1 VPSRG
6 GLPTLN
12 FSSRSILGQLDG
24 EFLDRLLGIGETRLL
39 AAGETLFAAGD
50 EFDGAWLVAG
60 GRLLEQSA
68 EGPARELTAGDVLD
82 EVQLLTGGFRD
93 RTVIAL
99 EPSRVLLFAPERFRS
114 LLEGQEVLLEKL
126 STLASERLR
135 DAQLGQVLLRLFGPL
150 DEVVRDNVR
159 QQIDWLELEPG
170 ETLFRQSDP
179 GDALYAL
186 IDGRLAA
193 FAEGVTGDVF
203 LNEILPGETIGEIAI
218 VTGANRSA
226 TVKATRR
233 SLLVRLARSD
243 FDAIAAQ
250 HPIVYKAFAQV
261 LVTWLQRHQQGQFRQ
276 QEAREIALVAHR
288 KDPQMMEQVTEVLAS
303 ALSQIGSTLRLS
315 SSSLRHIGARHV
327 FDVTRA
333 LTEPL
338 YHPSNTRFRLWLD
351 EQKRR
356 HAFIIYETDG
366 DGSVWDRL
374 CLDRAHEVLV
384 VAAAAADPTPGALEQ
399 LLQGSPLTARRLAL
413 VHAAGAVP
421 TNTGQWLRSR
431 ELAGHHHLRLD
442 QAGDFQRLARFLAG
456 QAIGLVL
463 AGGGA
468 RGFAHVGII
477 RALHECGIPI
487 DLIGGT
493 SSGGMCA
500 LMYAMDTDPDLLE
513 LRNQRDW
520 VAQKPWN
527 RYAPPVIS
535 ILDHTQWDRIFS
547 AAFQQRNVE
556 DLWIPAFSV
565 SCNLDTGQTIVHD
578 TGPAWKAARATASL
592 PVLLAPVLYD
602 GHGHVDGGVVNN
614 MPTDIMRRRTRGPVF
629 AVNLGH
635 EVPAKLAL
643 ETYPS
648 PWRLLRE
655 RIPGF
660 RRASHH
666 HTVPKVI
673 LRLATMQ
680 DLAAFDSRAKLA
692 DFMFMPPVGKFSM
705 TDFESVDRIIASGHA
720 YGLEQLQH
728 WAGDQAFNQR
738 LGSAGIRPQ
747 A

>member
-1 VPSRG
+1 M
-6 GLPTLN
+6 N
-12 FSSRSILGQLDG
+12 FSNRSMLGQLD
-24 EFLDRLLGIGETRLL
+24 ENFLDRLLGIGETRQL
-39 AAGETLFAAGD
+39 AAGETLCTAGD
-50 EFDGAWLVAG
+50 EFDGAWLIAE
-60 GRLLEQSA
+60 GRLLEQAA

-82 EVQLLTGGFRD
+82 ELQLLTAGRREG
-93 RTVIAL
+93 TVVAL
-99 EPSRVLLFAPERFRS
+99 EPSRLLLFAPDRFRALVAGDDP
-114 LLEGQEVLLEKL
+114 LLETL

-135 DAQLGQVLLRLFGPL
+135 DAQLGQILLRLFGPL
-150 DEVVRDNVR
+150 EDAVRDRLR

-170 ETLFRQSDP
+170 ETLFRQADP

-193 FAEGVTGDVF
+193 FAEGETGSVF

-218 VTGANRSA
+218 VTGAHRSA

-261 LVTWLQRHQQGQFRQ
+261 LVTWLQRSHDGHYRQ
-276 QEAREIALVAHR
+276 KEAREIALIAHR
-288 KDPQMMEQVTEVLAS
+288 EEPGMMERVTRGLAD
-303 ALSQIGSTLRLS
+303 ALSLIGSTLRLS
-315 SSSLRHIGARHV
+315 SSGLRDIGARNL

-338 YHPSNTRFRLWLD
+338 YHPANTRFRLWLD

-356 HAFIIYETDG
+356 HAFIVYETDG

-384 VAAAAADPTPGALEQ
+384 VAEARADPQPGAVER
-399 LLQGSPLTARRLAL
+399 LLQGAPITARRLAL
-413 VHAAGAVP
+413 VHRDGEVP
-421 TNTGQWLRSR
+421 TNTGQWLRER
-431 ELAGHHHLRLD
+431 TLTGHHHLRLER
-442 QAGDFQRLARFLAG
+442 AGDFQRLARFLAG
-456 QAIGLVL
+456 KAVGLVL

-477 RALHECGIPI
+477 RALHERGIPI

-500 LMYAMDTDPDLLE
+500 LMYAMDTDPALLE

-520 VAQKPWN
+520 VARKPWS
-527 RYAPPVIS
+527 RYAPPVLS
-535 ILDHTQWDRIFS
+535 ILDHTKWDRIFE
-547 AAFQQRNVE
+547 AAFQQRAVE

-565 SCNLDTGQTIVHD
+565 SCNLDTGQTVVHD

-614 MPTDIMRRRTRGPVF
+614 LPT
-629 AVNLGH
+629 
-635 EVPAKLAL
+635 
-643 ETYPS
+643 
-648 PWRLLRE
+648 WRLLRE

-660 RRASHH
+660 RRPGHH

-673 LRLATMQ
+673 MRLATMQ
-680 DLAAFDSRAKLA
+680 DLAAFDARAQLA
-692 DFMFMPPVGKFSM
+692 DFMFLPPVGSFSM
-705 TDFESVDRIIASGHA
+705 TGFESVDRIIACGYA
-720 YGLEQLQH
+720 YGLERLQR
-728 WAGDQAFNQR
+728 WADDDAFVQR
-738 LGSAGIRPQ
+738 LGSAGIRLRG
-747 A
+747 